1 MEHVYNQANLAMI
14 LLKIVGGSFSLQEPF
29 ISSIIA
35 QSFYLNGEELQDLD
49 AFSVH

>member
-1 MEHVYNQANLAMI
+1 MEHVYDQVNLVMI
-14 LLKIVGGSFSLQEPF
+14 LLKSVGGSFSLQEPF
-29 ISSIIA
+29 ISLTIA